1 MTWIWWVGV
10 VVALVIIGFIGQRLG
25 IMNFKTDKDWR
36 RTSGNLL
43 GPIDGLF
50 APNRQEALQEQE
62 RQTELPAPAPA
73 PGDPMLDLENGI
85 VVIDVSERRNSGL
98 G

>member
-25 IMNFKTDKDWR
+25 IMNFKADKDWR

-62 RQTELPAPAPA
+62 RQTELPAP
-73 PGDPMLDLENGI
+73 GDPLVDLDKGI
-85 VVIDVSERRNSGL
+85 AKIDLSGKRE
-98 G
+98 

>member
-25 IMNFKTDKDWR
+25 IMNFTTGKNWR

-73 PGDPMLDLENGI
+73 PGDPLLDLENGI
-85 VVIDVSERRNSGL
+85 AKIDLSERKPAG
-98 G
+98 

>member
-1 MTWIWWVGV
+1 MEWFYLILIGAIIVIC
-10 VVALVIIGFIGQRLG
+10 VAGQIFGF
-25 IMNFKTDKDWR
+25 MNFRSDKDWR

-73 PGDPMLDLENGI
+73 PGDPLLDLENGI
-85 VVIDVSERRNSGL
+85 AKIDLTERRN
-98 G
+98 